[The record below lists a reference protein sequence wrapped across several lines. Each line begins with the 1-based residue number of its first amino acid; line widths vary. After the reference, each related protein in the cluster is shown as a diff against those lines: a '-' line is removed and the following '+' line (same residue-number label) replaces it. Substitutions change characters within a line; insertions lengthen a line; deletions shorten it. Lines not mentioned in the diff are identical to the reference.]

1 LCCKQYNIAEVK
13 VSLEYVNAAFHID
26 LAEII
31 QDINAHSR
39 SELINQIN
47 ERQEQI
53 IMQLCGPKY
62 SRKHSFKFKRAG
74 SYTKKVTTLLGN
86 ISFKVQK
93 VRNRIDNSIASPILE
108 YLDLK
113 RRKYS
118 KDLRVALAE
127 YASKMS
133 YRDASLEFETAT
145 GIHVPKRTIHRFVQ
159 EIAPKLLQASNAQN
173 HPAEETETL
182 MGDATEVRA
191 LCSREMNMVH
201 VLISGGGELLH
212 LDVNGE
218 WPNRRAETLIS
229 DSEPGLTNAV
239 DVENRQICILHAL
252 KYLLFT
258 LWGDGMSKDD
268 RLKVEAAVKH
278 ALFTLVN
285 STKKHLQDKDKMQ
298 LQKRINKTL
307 RKLHKIAEEL
317 DEDGYPRA
325 SEFIMK
331 NARFMVTFA
340 QLALDDIQIPYT
352 TNKIERLM
360 GEVSKRCKHK
370 WMHWST
376 QGLKDILTIVLIRY
390 TNEPLYDNFKKAY
403 IHNETIQ

>member
-1 LCCKQYNIAEVK
+1 MK
-13 VSLEYVNAAFHID
+13 VSLEYVNAAFPID

-31 QDINAHSR
+31 QDVNVHSR
-39 SELINQIN
+39 FELVKRVN

-53 IMQLCGPKY
+53 IMNLCGPKY
-62 SRKHSFKFKRAG
+62 SRNHSFKRAG
-74 SYTKKVTTLLGN
+74 SYIKKLTTAIGT

-93 VRNRIDNSIASPILE
+93 VRSMADNTVSSPILE
-108 YLDLK
+108 CLGIK

-133 YRDASLEFETAT
+133 YQDASLEFETAT
-145 GIHVPKRTIHRFVQ
+145 GIHVPKRTIHSFVQ
-159 EIAPKLLQASNAQN
+159 EIAPKLLRASNAQN
-173 HPAEETETL
+173 HPAEETETI

-191 LCSREMNMVH
+191 LQSREMNMVH
-201 VLISGGGELLH
+201 VLISNSGQLLH
-212 LDVNGE
+212 LDVNCE
-218 WPNRRAETLIS
+218 WPNRKAETLIS
-229 DSEPGLTNAV
+229 DNEPGLTSAV
-239 DVENRQICILHAL
+239 DAKNRQICILHAL

-258 LWGDGMSKDD
+258 LWGDGMTKDD
-268 RLKVEAAVKH
+268 RLKVEAAVKQ

-285 STKKHLQDKDKMQ
+285 STKKHHKDKTQ
-298 LQKRINKTL
+298 LQKRIRQTL
-307 RKLHKIAEEL
+307 RTLHKIAKQL
-317 DEDGYPRA
+317 DEDGYFRA
-325 SEFIMK
+325 SEFIRK

-340 QLALDDIQIPYT
+340 ELALDDIQIPYT

-403 IHNETIQ
+403 IHNETIH